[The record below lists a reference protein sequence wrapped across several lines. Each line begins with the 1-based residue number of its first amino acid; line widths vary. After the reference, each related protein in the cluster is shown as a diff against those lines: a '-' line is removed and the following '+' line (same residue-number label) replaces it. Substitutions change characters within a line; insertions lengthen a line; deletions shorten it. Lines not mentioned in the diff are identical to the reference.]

1 MSNGAW
7 KTTDYCWLSIINTIK
22 YGDIPIE
29 SLTSLACPVNIE
41 LQIYKRQLLQ
51 NLSPIAKKVIQIIFF
66 EEEMKLTKTNLKL
79 KLRQEIESPQ
89 RKLTIKEKDLK
100 ISKAFEELKF
110 YARETL

>member
-1 MSNGAW
+1 MSNGRW

-29 SLTSLACPVNIE
+29 NLTSLACPVNIE

-51 NLSPIAKKVIQIIFF
+51 NLSPIAKKVIQIIF
-66 EEEMKLTKTNLKL
+66 EEETKLTKTNLKL
-79 KLRQEIESPQ
+79 KLRQEIKNPQ